1 MGYSVDIVG
10 TNLNVLQEE
19 LLIMVMLHQRYTIT
33 HSMLDQPVHLRP
45 DANITITDDLEF
57 ENEEMF
63 KISIIEAALP
73 FGIEADEGGT
83 ATIFINDNDSKYIHE
98 QYAYVIYILGN

>member
-1 MGYSVDIVG
+1 
-10 TNLNVLQEE
+10 
-19 LLIMVMLHQRYTIT
+19 
-33 HSMLDQPVHLRP
+33 
-45 DANITITDDLEF
+45 
-57 ENEEMF
+57 MF

-83 ATIFINDNDSKYIHE
+83 ATIFINDNDSKYIYE

>member
-33 HSMLDQPVHLRP
+33 HSMLDQPVHLLMP
-45 DANITITDDLEF
+45 TSQSLMIWN
-57 ENEEMF
+57 
-63 KISIIEAALP
+63 
-73 FGIEADEGGT
+73 
-83 ATIFINDNDSKYIHE
+83 SKMKKCLKS
-98 QYAYVIYILGN
+98 V